1 MQINKSKKRS
11 DEMQRKFAHVIVVG
25 IDGAGAFIKDAETPN
40 FDRIFS
46 NGAVTYGALASNP
59 SISAECWG
67 SMLLGVGP
75 EIHKLTNAIVS
86 STQYPTDSPF
96 PSLFR
101 RIREAYPD
109 AKLGSYCDWN
119 PITYGIVENNIGVS
133 HDTANDDALTDIICD
148 YIKAEKPDFLFMQF
162 DSVDGAGHKYGY
174 GTPEHLKRI
183 NEVDV
188 LVDKVYTA
196 AKDAGITDET
206 LFVVIADHG
215 GTNPGNGQGGG
226 HGGWTDGEKY
236 VTFAAAGKGVNRTV
250 IKEMNIRDLAAIV
263 LYAFGIGIP
272 DFDEAG
278 WTSQIPDGLF
288 TDCDIPSY
296 RDISHLT
303 GAAPRISKIAHTSE
317 LI

>member
-1 MQINKSKKRS
+1 MVTKYSN
-11 DEMQRKFAHVIVVG
+11 VIVLG
-25 IDGAGAFIKDAETPN
+25 IDGAGSFIKDAATPN
-40 FDRIFS
+40 FDRIFA

-75 EIHKLTNAIVS
+75 EIHKLTNGIVS
-86 STQYPTDSPF
+86 STPYPVDSPF

-109 AKLGSYCDWN
+109 AELGSYCDWN

-133 HDTANDDALTDIICD
+133 HDTANDDELTPIICN
-148 YIKAEKPDFLFMQF
+148 YIREKKPNFLFIQF

-183 NEVDV
+183 NEVDA
-188 LVDKVYTA
+188 LVNDVYSA
-196 AKDAGITDET
+196 AEEAGIINST
-206 LFVVIADHG
+206 LFIVISDHG
-215 GTNPGNGQGGG
+215 GTNPGNGEGGS

-236 VTFAAAGKGVNRTV
+236 VTFAAAGKGVNHTE
-250 IKEMNIRDLAAIV
+250 IEEMNIRDLAAIV
-263 LYAFGIGIP
+263 LYAFGINAP
-272 DFDEAG
+272 EFSENG
-278 WTSQIPDGLF
+278 WTSQIPDGIF
-288 TDCDIPSY
+288 NDESIPAY
-296 RDISHLT
+296 RDISHIT
-303 GAAPRISKIAHTSE
+303 GAAPRISKIPHTSE